1 MQRLKQREQENMDEI
16 QINLIH
22 ESANNRERAVVDV
35 ASMFNDININSK
47 TVVAQVNEVD
57 TLTGKIEKSSI
68 DILNRVTDITKFTE
82 DVSVSVEKVLT
93 GATEQNNRI
102 KNIVE
107 SFMVLENLVIDLKDL
122 TMD

>member
-1 MQRLKQREQENMDEI
+1 MDEI